1 VKSFFSID
9 LGTIEV
15 VLKKS
20 WVSVLKKNTKNGSEQ
35 LQLSKECL
43 YVPEFILSSIGSQLT
58 KLNNVKDL
66 KPELTLQTKCG
77 N

>member
-1 VKSFFSID
+1 MKSYFSID

-20 WVSVLKKNTKNGSEQ
+20 WDSVLKNNTKNGSEL

-43 YVPEFILSSIGSQLT
+43 YVPEYILSSIGSQLT
-58 KLNNVKDL
+58 KTNKEQDL